1 MVPLEVKSLK
11 QWMLRTIYIHIY
23 ILSFL
28 IDSVTSK
35 GLKGELNTGEFYNE
49 KKKVKPCKGKIS
61 TDSLLKHGA

>member
-1 MVPLEVKSLK
+1 
-11 QWMLRTIYIHIY
+11 MLRTIYIHIY

-49 KKKVKPCKGKIS
+49 QKKVKPCKGKIS